1 MPFGIALHVTL
12 DVNLNMLIQILLAFT
27 PVDPDALRKQA
38 EALRKEAAD
47 AELSLRPPA
56 VEKAR
61 SLRIVLPMSKPDWTV
76 VDEEVEFKPLVDG
89 DLVRLDVDVP
99 CGLLL
104 EENDGYIVVAEVGD
118 GSNAQ
123 KAGIEAGDVLRATSA
138 VRMQMEMPTWQLIG
152 GGIGRPRYF
161 RFIFGCDLRTPPK
174 RTFEEV
180 LAAVASN
187 RDDPQS
193 RPALLVLERPPR

>member
-1 MPFGIALHVTL
+1 
-12 DVNLNMLIQILLAFT
+12 MLVQILLAFT
-27 PVDPDALRKQA
+27 TPDPEALRKQA
-38 EALRKEAAD
+38 QALRREAAD
-47 AELSLRPPA
+47 AELSLRPPVA
-56 VEKAR
+56 PAAR

-76 VDEEVEFKPLVDG
+76 VEEEVEFKPRVDG

-104 EENDGYIVVAEVGD
+104 EEDQGAVVVVEVGD

-123 KAGIEAGDVLRATSA
+123 KAGVRAGDVLRATSA
-138 VRMQMEMPTWQLIG
+138 VRMQMEMPTWQLLG

-161 RFIFGCDLRTPPK
+161 RFIFGCDLEGPPK

-193 RPALLVLERPPR
+193 RPALLVLERPPL